1 MISNSLTHREAWDS
15 LPWLVN
21 DSVSAEER
29 AAVEAHLL
37 GCAECRDELS
47 FQRSLRQA
55 LITQSSSEL
64 EPEAG
69 WQRLSARLDAA
80 SSEGI
85 DAAPAG
91 PTTVWRG
98 GWMAWLVAAMV
109 VEAVG
114 LGAMGTALW
123 SARTASLAVRAPV
136 YRTLAAAQ
144 PPMPMPSLR
153 VVFTPTMTLAQLFAL
168 LSDTRLRV
176 VSGPSESGVWTL
188 GPAEAVVEPTPSLL
202 QRLRA
207 RPDVFLAEPLGAS
220 P

>member
-1 MISNSLTHREAWDS
+1 MISNSLSHRQAWDL

-21 DSVSAEER
+21 GSVSAEER
-29 AAVEAHLL
+29 AAVEEHLQ

-55 LITQSSSEL
+55 LITERSFEL
-64 EPEAG
+64 EPQAG

-80 SSEGI
+80 PAEAI
-85 DAAPAG
+85 EDAPHG
-91 PTTVWRG
+91 PIRALRG
-98 GWMAWLVAAMV
+98 GWMPWLVAAMV
-109 VEAVG
+109 VEALG

-123 SARTASLAVRAPV
+123 SGHTALLATRAPV

-144 PPMPMPSLR
+144 SPMPMPTLR
-153 VVFTPTMTLAQLFAL
+153 VVFTPTMTLAQLLAL

-188 GPAEAVVEPTPSLL
+188 GPAEPLAEPTPSLL
-202 QRLRA
+202 RRLRA
-207 RPDVFLAEPLGAS
+207 SPDVRLAEPLDA
-220 P
+220 PP